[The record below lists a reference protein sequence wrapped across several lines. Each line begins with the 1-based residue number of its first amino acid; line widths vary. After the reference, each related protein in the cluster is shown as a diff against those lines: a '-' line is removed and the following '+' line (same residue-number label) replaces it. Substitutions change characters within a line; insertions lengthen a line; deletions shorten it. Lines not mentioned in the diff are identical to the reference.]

1 MGVIVFSDEA
11 ESASESEEGAPHA
24 AAPETVS
31 TMDTLLDASTC
42 SPCSKAVSML
52 PMQPSN
58 HIRPCNQ
65 SSSAERLQSAPVG
78 VVQDQQFLSEKLH
91 HTADSSDSENL
102 KKIESPVVQLSSA
115 GSTTSHQAHFASAH
129 SVFSGAS
136 LPRANQAVWQK
147 HLAQSD
153 CLPTSPQFQLHA
165 INSMKATQ
173 QLATPLVSYG
183 GVQPATPLVSHR
195 VVQPATPLLSHRVVQ
210 PATPVVSH
218 REVQSSPAASPM
230 GSITAAVVSAGRG
243 MSAVA
248 MGPRTPV
255 KAYTTVMCDQPPQNG
270 KQLQK
275 F

>member
-1 MGVIVFSDEA
+1 
-11 ESASESEEGAPHA
+11 
-24 AAPETVS
+24 
-31 TMDTLLDASTC
+31 
-42 SPCSKAVSML
+42 ML

-102 KKIESPVVQLSSA
+102 KKNESPVVQLSSA

-195 VVQPATPLLSHRVVQ
+195 VVQPATP
-210 PATPVVSH
+210 VVSH

-255 KAYTTVMCDQPPQNG
+255 KAYTAVMCDQPPQNG

>member
-1 MGVIVFSDEA
+1 
-11 ESASESEEGAPHA
+11 
-24 AAPETVS
+24 
-31 TMDTLLDASTC
+31 
-42 SPCSKAVSML
+42 
-52 PMQPSN
+52 
-58 HIRPCNQ
+58 
-65 SSSAERLQSAPVG
+65 
-78 VVQDQQFLSEKLH
+78 
-91 HTADSSDSENL
+91 
-102 KKIESPVVQLSSA
+102 
-115 GSTTSHQAHFASAH
+115 
-129 SVFSGAS
+129 
-136 LPRANQAVWQK
+136 VWQK
-147 HLAQSD
+147 HLAQSH
-153 CLPTSPQFQLHA
+153 CLPTSPQFPLHA

-183 GVQPATPLVSHR
+183 GVHPATPLVSHRVVQPATPLLSHRVVQPATPLVSHR

-248 MGPRTPV
+248 MGPGTPV
-255 KAYTTVMCDQPPQNG
+255 KAYTAVMCDQPPQNG